1 MAGPG
6 LSTSRAAGQSGHVS
20 DTNTVHSYVNLL
32 DTTFLTP
39 NTDGEVLTWDGTS
52 STAKWEAVP
61 AGGADAET
69 IRDTIATA
77 LVAGSNITITVNDAG
92 DTITIA
98 STAGGSTNFGSTT
111 LVPLSSFTGAS
122 DSAKF
127 RDACA
132 DLDGVSADA
141 MPAVVIP
148 PGTTLDAGANNPFIL
163 PNYFHMMCT
172 PAVTD
177 EFGYGSTV
185 NIRHTGS
192 SSGTASTLGV
202 FKMKTGP
209 TKGQRFTGI
218 TFVGTSTTR
227 AFCDTAQDASDSAYW
242 QYVHFRDVSFD
253 QFESVF
259 QNTGTGILW
268 DGVAYFNNFAATRSI
283 FNMAGSDHQLTYT
296 GFAEMG
302 AVGSYS
308 TRRSLTAMFRFP
320 NTNATYGGLYT
331 TGSPTTPYRIEA
343 GITGMTFS
351 DTIMEGR
358 PSPGTVGGDTP
369 TDGLHCAGALVR
381 MSGGR
386 ATFKLRHF
394 GYAMRD
400 PVSVSGFQ
408 PGGYF
413 DVRGGEISVLGG
425 TFQTYTNT
433 LYPAFT
439 LPNGTAVGA
448 DTQPPLGW
456 ISGASTR
463 ANFHGIL
470 RGSNATSAPVVYAHD
485 GATVRTDGSVTVVT
499 V

>member
-1 MAGPG
+1 LAGPNLPTSITAG
-6 LSTSRAAGQSGHVS
+6 STTGHAGHHV
-20 DTNTVHSYVNLL
+20 TAHQYINKL
-32 DTTFLTP
+32 DTTFLTES
-39 NTDGEVLTWDGTS
+39 TDGDVLTYD
-52 STAKWEAVP
+52 STAGTWSGEAP
-61 AGGADAET
+61 GAGSTDPEVV
-69 IRDTIATA
+69 RDTIAAA

-98 STAGGSTNFGSTT
+98 SSSGGANFPSNT
-111 LVPLSSFTGAS
+111 LVDLNSFTGANAT
-122 DSAKF
+122 AKL
-127 RDACA
+127 RDAAA
-132 DLDGVSADA
+132 DLDGVAEDA

-148 PGTTLDAGANNPFIL
+148 PGTTIDAGANNPIIL
-163 PNYFHMMCT
+163 PNYFHMMVS
-172 PAVTD
+172 PGPTD
-177 EFGYGSTV
+177 EFGYGSV
-185 NIRHTGS
+185 LNVRHTGS
-192 SSGTASTLGV
+192 SSGTASTHGV

-227 AFCDTAQDASDSAYW
+227 LFCDTAQDASDSAYW
-242 QYVHFRDVSFD
+242 QYVHFRDCSVD
-253 QFESVF
+253 QMESVI
-259 QNTGTGILW
+259 QATGTGVLW
-268 DGVAYFNNFAATRSI
+268 DGVAYFNNFSATRSI
-283 FNMAGSDHQLTYT
+283 INLAGSDHQLVPF

-302 AVGSYS
+302 TVGSYS

-320 NTNATYGGLYT
+320 NTNATWGGLYT

-351 DTIMEGR
+351 DTILEGR

-400 PVSVSGFQ
+400 PVSVGGFQ

-413 DVRGGEISVLGG
+413 DVRGGEIAVLGG

-433 LYPAFT
+433 LYPAWT
-439 LPNGTAVGA
+439 RPDSVAVAA
-448 DTQPPLGW
+448 DTQPPLAW
-456 ISGASTR
+456 ISGSSTR
-463 ANFHGIL
+463 ASFHGIL
-470 RGSNATSAPVVYAHD
+470 RGSNTASIPVVYAHG
-485 GATVRTDGSVTVVT
+485 GATVVADGTVSVVT